1 MLYYLVWCSDSQGV
15 SRASKKLHYGMRKLQ
30 ENKKKTEKRT
40 FKFCNTNLFARG
52 SFCFKRV

>member
-40 FKFCNTNLFARG
+40 FKFYNTNLFARG
-52 SFCFKRV
+52 SFLF